1 MTSSCRGPP
10 QDYKWRPSPGWPR
23 IGRSCLCG
31 PVGLALDPDRAR
43 LRRLSHL
50 AFGSESYSSLLGSF
64 NRVSERMVGVTRVA
78 RCPAPGS
85 LSSRQGPMSSSIANI
100 YHLQLHLHA
109 HPPCA
114 PPRAFSRAPWHTR
127 TRHAPPTMTFSSCP
141 SAHSH
146 PLHAPATTLP
156 PQPSPLLGDPRSAR
170 EQRAE
175 PRALTLKCL

>member
-1 MTSSCRGPP
+1 MTSSCGGPP
-10 QDYKWRPSPGWPR
+10 QDYKWRPVAR

-50 AFGSESYSSLLGSF
+50 AFGSESYPNLLGSF

-100 YHLQLHLHA
+100 YHLQPHSHT

-114 PPRAFSRAPWHTR
+114 PPTRAFSP
-127 TRHAPPTMTFSSCP
+127 CP
-141 SAHSH
+141 LAHSH
-146 PLHAPATTLP
+146 PPRPCHHNLLLVPLGTLAPAARPCHHNLLP
-156 PQPSPLLGDPRSAR
+156 SSGIRGRHKNSKSSLAR
-170 EQRAE
+170 
-175 PRALTLKCL
+175 

>member
-43 LRRLSHL
+43 LRCLSHL

-114 PPRAFSRAPWHTR
+114 PPRAFSPRPL
-127 TRHAPPTMTFSSCP
+127 
-141 SAHSH
+141 AHSH
-146 PLHAPATTLP
+146 PPRPSHHDLLLVPLGTLAPAARPCHHSATTTF
-156 PQPSPLLGDPRSAR
+156 SHPR
-170 EQRAE
+170 
-175 PRALTLKCL
+175 